1 MGGVTMSEFMSAV
14 GLEALSR
21 AREADG
27 HTARYRGERDQAVVE
42 ALAAGI
48 SIEQIADELGVR
60 IAEIDEMVA
69 AAGRRR
75 VTMRS
80 AGAPAATR

>member
-1 MGGVTMSEFMSAV
+1 MSEFVSAV

-27 HTARYRGERDQAVVE
+27 HSARYRHRRDQAVVE

-60 IAEIDEMVA
+60 IAEVDDMVTAAQLRHPA
-69 AAGRRR
+69 AAQP
-75 VTMRS
+75 RS
-80 AGAPAATR
+80 RAAGVW

>member
-1 MGGVTMSEFMSAV
+1 MSEFVSAV

-21 AREADG
+21 AREAGG
-27 HTARYRGERDQAVVE
+27 HSARFRRQRDQAVVE

-60 IAEIDEMVA
+60 IAEVDEMVTA
-69 AAGRRR
+69 AKLRH
-75 VTMRS
+75 
-80 AGAPAATR
+80 PATAR